1 MKAIL
6 ILCLLATLNCNF
18 IDTAFCLI
26 GNEKIQNTFTEVVSA
41 IKEKDFNEILKIVIS
56 NLPDIIDIVGDCVKP
71 EKKDNE
77 GEVVLE
83 KKRGNGSGSTGNVI
97 GIGTKKGGNKPVVV
111 PLVAYPRKTIIVH
124 PSKQKPKIV

>member
-26 GNEKIQNTFTEVVSA
+26 GNEKIQNTFTDVVSA
-41 IKEKDFNEILKIVIS
+41 IKEKDFNEIFNIVIS

-71 EKKDNE
+71 EKNDDE

-83 KKRGNGSGSTGNVI
+83 GRGNKDDDSGNVI
-97 GIGTKKGGNKPVVV
+97 GIDYKKGGNKPVVK
-111 PLVAYPRKTIIVH
+111 PLVVYKKKTIIIH
-124 PSKQKPKIV
+124 PKNKKPQIV